1 LRIIHDHSGPR
12 FHFRRTTYVLNEEG
26 ELLAEE

>member
-12 FHFRRTTYVLNEEG
+12 FHFRMTTYVLNEEG
-26 ELLAEE
+26 ELLAEV